1 MGSMINTLMGKQ
13 ISEIK
18 ENGEIRATKDITEHY
33 FIYDNV
39 VIDNC
44 EDSSN
49 DGSYKIKSISSN
61 IIAKYNCAMEC
72 YNSSAS
78 VLMISS
84 MLDSNKTVN
93 ASNTSSPSSNTTS
106 KIVSSYVC
114 AVVNDCP
121 ASNRSI
127 EYVKASAC
135 TSSNNTYC
143 DNSVLYVFI
152 RVMNKDGTDVSS
164 FVARN
169 SNNGK
174 ISCEISRMGGEILSI
189 DGNNQRSGTLL
200 DIKANKM
207 QNGIGM
213 HIHNMESDTLTSG
226 SLLQISTKTKSP
238 ENGIVR
244 INSNNVQSGK
254 ILSIEADELTSGN
267 AIEVSHK
274 GNGLTTGSLLHL
286 NSSASNAQNGIA
298 NVVGNNIETGN
309 VVAIEGNSLTTG
321 SLLNLK
327 SHSSN
332 LIDAAFHIDT
342 SKMSKGKGIV
352 MGLSE
357 MTEGTGI
364 EINDNTKLTSGKLL
378 DIRTTSSNAQNPVS
392 ISAPQISN
400 GKVVDISS
408 DGLTSGSAM
417 VLSTNN
423 GSSMIN
429 TLMGEKISEIKANG
443 EIRTRKDIS
452 ENLFIYDNIILDK
465 CEDSSNDGSY
475 RVKSITT
482 NIIGKYK
489 CSVECYNS
497 SVVVTTTTSAPSPTT
512 TTNASNITNITNS

>member
-1 MGSMINTLMGKQ
+1 MGSLTTGSLLNLKSHSTSLMNGAVQIDTSKMTKGKAIVMDLSDLTEGTGIEMNDNTKLTSGKLLDIRTTSSSAQNPVSISAPQISNGKVVDISSDGLTSGSAMVLSTNNGSSMINTLMGKQ

-61 IIAKYNCAMEC
+61 IIAKYNCAIEC

-78 VLMISS
+78 VPMISS

-226 SLLQISTKTKSP
+226 SLLQVSTKTTSP
-238 ENGIVR
+238 ENGIIRV
-244 INSNNVQSGK
+244 NSKNVQSGK
-254 ILSIEADELTSGN
+254 IVSIEADALTSGN
-267 AIEVSHK
+267 AIEVSNK
-274 GNGLTTGSLLHL
+274 GN
-286 NSSASNAQNGIA
+286 A
-298 NVVGNNIETGN
+298 
-309 VVAIEGNSLTTG
+309 LTTG
-321 SLLNLK
+321 SLLNLESYASK
-327 SHSSN
+327 SDN
-332 LIDAAFHIDT
+332 GIMRVN
-342 SKMSKGKGIV
+342 SKNV
-352 MGLSE
+352 Q
-357 MTEGTGI
+357 
-364 EINDNTKLTSGKLL
+364 SGK
-378 DIRTTSSNAQNPVS
+378 IVS
-392 ISAPQISN
+392 IEA
-400 GKVVDISS
+400 D
-408 DGLTSGSAM
+408 A
-417 VLSTNN
+417 
-423 GSSMIN
+423 
-429 TLMGEKISEIKANG
+429 
-443 EIRTRKDIS
+443 
-452 ENLFIYDNIILDK
+452 
-465 CEDSSNDGSY
+465 
-475 RVKSITT
+475 
-482 NIIGKYK
+482 
-489 CSVECYNS
+489 
-497 SVVVTTTTSAPSPTT
+497 
-512 TTNASNITNITNS
+512 